1 MLTHTQNFFSSTNIL
16 ADWSPV
22 SESGCS
28 SGPSA
33 PSASDCD
40 LGVADLACLEPLSEE
55 AVLDNLYMRF
65 KRDMIYVS
73 NQRISSVVLPYS
85 LQTSVSTLLV
95 SINPYKKLSL
105 YTPDVIDKY
114 RNHCLHQIPPHM

>member
-73 NQRISSVVLPYS
+73 YWRISLVVL
-85 LQTSVSTLLV
+85 STFLAD
-95 SINPYKKLSL
+95 I
-105 YTPDVIDKY
+105 
-114 RNHCLHQIPPHM
+114 CLDSPGEHQPVQEAVPLHPGCH

>member
-1 MLTHTQNFFSSTNIL
+1 MTHTQNFLSSTNIC
-16 ADWSPV
+16 AHCSPV

-73 NQRISSVVLPYS
+73 YQTISSAAL
-85 LQTSVSTLLV
+85 STF
-95 SINPYKKLSL
+95 IA
-105 YTPDVIDKY
+105 D
-114 RNHCLHQIPPHM
+114 

>member
-16 ADWSPV
+16 AHCSLV

-73 NQRISSVVLPYS
+73 YQTISSAVL
-85 LQTSVSTLLV
+85 STLFA
-95 SINPYKKLSL
+95 
-105 YTPDVIDKY
+105 DK
-114 RNHCLHQIPPHM
+114 CLHSPGEHQPVQEAVPLHPGCH